1 MRTHEIEE
9 WALRVIEA
17 VLSKANVED
26 ARVELKRQLVDPDRS
41 ARRIAGHANRAA
53 GEPILWIV
61 GIDEKTH
68 EIISV
73 TDDTAA
79 WWSSVQSRFDGIAP
93 TLTDVTLSI
102 EGKTL
107 KALLFD
113 TDRRPFVVRTST
125 GEFEV
130 PWRDGTRVRSAT
142 RNELIRLL
150 TPVAR
155 LPDFKILSG
164 SLAIQEIQS
173 GASPL
178 FELKL
183 NMHVYVVPKNEA
195 RLVFPFH
202 QASCTLEVTGA
213 RISIPR
219 IVFNEVISPQAGGL
233 RVADPQATVK
243 ASATEL
249 VVTGPGSFHFLASYA
264 TGSQDI
270 AAAVSHADRAII
282 TATILPTDS
291 SVSAILEVP
300 FRQIEATGRDLVAL
314 RYP

>member
-68 EIISV
+68 EIFGV

-79 WWSSVQSRFDGIAP
+79 WWPRVQSRFDGIAP

-130 PWRDGTRVRSAT
+130 P
-142 RNELIRLL
+142 
-150 TPVAR
+150 
-155 LPDFKILSG
+155 
-164 SLAIQEIQS
+164 
-173 GASPL
+173 
-178 FELKL
+178 
-183 NMHVYVVPKNEA
+183 
-195 RLVFPFH
+195 
-202 QASCTLEVTGA
+202 
-213 RISIPR
+213 
-219 IVFNEVISPQAGGL
+219 
-233 RVADPQATVK
+233 
-243 ASATEL
+243 
-249 VVTGPGSFHFLASYA
+249 
-264 TGSQDI
+264 
-270 AAAVSHADRAII
+270 
-282 TATILPTDS
+282 
-291 SVSAILEVP
+291 
-300 FRQIEATGRDLVAL
+300 
-314 RYP
+314 